1 MLTHV
6 APFNAKLFELPFL
19 AGRKKELFGWPGS
32 EFWLT
37 EAKAVLICCFVCLG

>member
-19 AGRKKELFGWPGS
+19 AGRKRMIFWWPGS

-37 EAKAVLICCFVCLG
+37 KAKAVPVCSMLLR